1 MVPTFGQAGLE
12 MASLLYK
19 AFHQVIRDT
28 CSQAARVGVD
38 LSFEQRREKCMTA
51 RISLQGLAP
60 KLAHASRQLP
70 DGFSFKAKALAGDLA
85 TL

>member
-1 MVPTFGQAGLE
+1 MQAGLDLAT
-12 MASLLYK
+12 MMYR
-19 AFHQVIRDT
+19 AFHQIIRDT

-60 KLAHASRQLP
+60 KLGHVARQLS
-70 DGFSFKAKALAGDLA
+70 DSTLAYKAQDLA
-85 TL
+85 KELGTL

>member
-1 MVPTFGQAGLE
+1 
-12 MASLLYK
+12 MASLMYTS
-19 AFHQVIRDT
+19 FHQLIRDT

-60 KLAHASRQLP
+60 KLAHMSRIMP
-70 DGFSFKAKALAGDLA
+70 DLLSFKAKALAGDLA